1 MLPPEEEFGE
11 PESSRQGPPRRPFF
25 AVASSAYA
33 TQLTV
38 AALSLVNVLIVSRAL
53 GPTGRGEVVFLI
65 TISFLSAQIATLSI
79 SEAASNIAGRFPA
92 QRPAVATNSLAFAV
106 GLGGLAAG
114 LLAFLLLTFPSIGP
128 QVSLGLRVLALAVIP
143 ALILQSYAE
152 RIVIAEYGFTV
163 VYVAWLMP
171 PSTNVTLNALLAGFG
186 HLSVTSAFVV
196 WVSGQVAGALLL
208 VWFIQRRL
216 AGFGRPNVALAKHMA
231 TFGLKA
237 HGGRILM
244 WGNYRLDQWLVGA
257 IAGSRQLGLYSV
269 AVAYAEGLFLL
280 PQALMVTQRPDL
292 VRASPA
298 EAGRRAAAGFRV
310 ATLATLVLV
319 IAVVLAAPFLCIR
332 VFGSAF
338 AGSVPDLRM
347 LAGGAFGIAAMKI
360 LGSALVAQR
369 KPLRE
374 GTAIACAFALTI
386 ALDLLLIP
394 RHGGFG
400 AATAS
405 TVAYTVGGAAIVII
419 ASRSLHTPLASFLP
433 RGADFRSGRLALR
446 GALSRRRESHE

>member
-1 MLPPEEEFGE
+1 MLEDDLGE
-11 PESSRQGPPRRPFF
+11 PEGSRQDPRRRHFLR
-25 AVASSAYA
+25 VASSAYA

-38 AALSLVNVLIVSRAL
+38 AGLSLANVLIVSRAL
-53 GPTGRGEVVFLI
+53 GPSGRGDVVFLI

-114 LLAFLLLTFPSIGP
+114 VLTFLLLTFPSIGP

-152 RIVIAEYGFTV
+152 RIVIAEYGFAV
-163 VYVAWLMP
+163 VYLAWLMP
-171 PSTNVTLNALLAGFG
+171 TSTNVALNALIAGLG
-186 HLSVTSAFVV
+186 RLSVTSAFIV
-196 WVSGQVAGALLL
+196 WVSGQVAGMLLL

-216 AGFGRPNVALAKHMA
+216 AGFGRPDVSLAKQMA

-298 EAGRRAAAGFRV
+298 AAGRQAAAAFRV
-310 ATLATLVLV
+310 VTLATLALV
-319 IAVVLAAPFLCIR
+319 VGVVVAAPLLCTAI
-332 VFGSAF
+332 FGSAF
-338 AGSVPDLRM
+338 SGSVSVLRM

-394 RHGGFG
+394 AHGGFG
-400 AATAS
+400 AAVAS
-405 TVAYTVGGAAIVII
+405 TVAYTVGGAAIAIL
-419 ASRSLHTPLASFLP
+419 ASRSLQTPLTSFVPRAS
-433 RGADFRSGRLALR
+433 DFRSGRLALR
-446 GALSRRRESHE
+446 GALGRRRQSHG